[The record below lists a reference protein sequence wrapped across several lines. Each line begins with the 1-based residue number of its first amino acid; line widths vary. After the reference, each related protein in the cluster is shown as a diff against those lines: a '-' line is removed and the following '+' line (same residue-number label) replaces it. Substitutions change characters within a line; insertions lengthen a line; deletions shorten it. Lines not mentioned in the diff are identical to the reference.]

1 MRGQVLGRRRAR
13 QLSRCFADVGVDTSP
28 ERLQEILAGMPV
40 TDDEI
45 TDINFALIATRF
57 NDDARTAKFKR
68 LQRRGTRSL
77 MFAGL
82 VLVVLNFLVCVAYL
96 LFSLSQQATLL

>member
-13 QLSRCFADVGVDTSP
+13 RLSRCFAAVGVNTSP
-28 ERLQEILAGMPV
+28 ERLQEMLAGMPV
-40 TDDEI
+40 TDDEL
-45 TDINFALIATRF
+45 TDLNFALIATRITHE
-57 NDDARTAKFKR
+57 AHLAKFKR
-68 LQRRGTRSL
+68 LQRRGTRAL